1 MGIFEAKVGKS
12 CELFNLAYYEN
23 IKSKYTVP
31 KFRN

>member
-23 IKSKYTVP
+23 KSKYTVP